1 VALQRFKGLDD
12 MKKDKLKQQIESA
25 DSAKKVNALDLSS
38 DQDLTIGLM
47 NLLFIEDYVASG
59 MLHDMVADVREKL
72 MSRIIKKSDKNYG
85 VSVKLLLESIRLI
98 ELGNKES
105 GISAYDL
112 YNQAYE
118 YYSMFWGLNM
128 GLIDAGDV
136 EI

>member
-1 VALQRFKGLDD
+1 MR
-12 MKKDKLKQQIESA
+12 KDKLKQQIESA

-105 GISAYDL
+105 GTSAYKL
-112 YNQAYE
+112 YNQAYG
-118 YYSMFWGLNM
+118 YYSMFWGVNM
-128 GLIDAGDV
+128 GLIDAVDV